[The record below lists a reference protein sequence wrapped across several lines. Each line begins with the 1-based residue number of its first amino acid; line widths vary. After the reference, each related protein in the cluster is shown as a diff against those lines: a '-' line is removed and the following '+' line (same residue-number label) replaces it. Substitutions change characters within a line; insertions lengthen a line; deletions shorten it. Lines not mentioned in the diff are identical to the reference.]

1 MNFTGVRLFSK
12 NHLWVQDEETTFD
25 QIVGITRHA
34 LDQLGD
40 IKLLYVSDD
49 VELSKLVRQGRLA
62 FTIESVKS
70 VIDYESP
77 ISGSVVEVNGAVINS
92 PEEINKDP
100 ENNGWILKI
109 KPESRAQTSTLMSSA
124 QYVEY
129 LKTC

>member
-12 NHLWVQDEETTFD
+12 NHLWIQDEEITFY
-25 QIVGITRHA
+25 QIIGITRYA

-40 IKLLYVSDD
+40 VKLLCVSDN
-49 VELSKLVRQGRLA
+49 VELSKGQLA

-70 VIDYESP
+70 AIDYESP